1 MFWELNM
8 LSGSLFGWL
17 ACCIHLYVF
26 FLSKNLFSSSSTATR
41 QIPIYRAPW
50 TSFLDRSY
58 RIFDPSSFLDFVSI
72 ASWSIKKISVWP
84 IDSRQNLDPSR
95 NFCRRQILD
104 STSTDSCLSRFIAR
118 QILIAPQSI
127 EMRFLYISSVRNQTS
142 FSLLSLDRKSF
153 LSLQTLSSHS
163 NLYSFQVFGLI
174 KLQSCGMNF

>member
-1 MFWELNM
+1 M
-8 LSGSLFGWL
+8 SSLL
-17 ACCIHLYVF
+17 VCIHFFVF
-26 FLSKNLFSSSSTATR
+26 FLSLKNSFLSSSTTSQ

-127 EMRFLYISSVRNQTS
+127 ELRFLYICSAQNQIS
-142 FSLLSLDRKSF
+142 FSLLSLNRKSF

-163 NLYSFQVFGLI
+163 NLHSFQVFSLI